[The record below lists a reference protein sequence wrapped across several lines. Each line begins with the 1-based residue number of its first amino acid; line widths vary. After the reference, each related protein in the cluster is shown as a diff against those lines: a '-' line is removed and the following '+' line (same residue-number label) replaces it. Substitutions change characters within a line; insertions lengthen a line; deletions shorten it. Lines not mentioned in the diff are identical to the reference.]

1 MRIIIY
7 KSSNFIFYFDLKY
20 YIICIGKESDIMLGR
35 KKKMTSKKYVFIGV
49 VIVII
54 ILLIIFS
61 FTLKEDRKLNP
72 VESFLRD
79 TLSYAEKIVTYPFSY
94 ITTKTREYNKLKD
107 VNEEN
112 DILETSLDRIDAI
125 ETENV
130 ELRRQI
136 DALKNELN
144 IDYTL
149 TDYEYLNATVTS
161 RSVGYWYNTIT
172 INKGSYNGI
181 KKDMVVINSKGLIG
195 KIIKTSTFTSDVRLI
210 TTSDTNNKISVH
222 ISNGDYDLEVEGIS
236 NTKDVRV
243 GDYVYTSGLGG
254 IFPSGILVG
263 TVSEIS
269 TDSYDLAKIIKVK
282 PSSDFTDINYVS
294 ILKRKDSN
302 DY

>member
-1 MRIIIY
+1 
-7 KSSNFIFYFDLKY
+7 
-20 YIICIGKESDIMLGR
+20 MLGR

-49 VIVII
+49 VILII

-107 VNEEN
+107 VNKEN

-195 KIIKTSTFTSDVRLI
+195 RVIKTSTFTSDVRLI
-210 TTSDTNNKISVH
+210 TTSETNNKISVH
-222 ISNGDYDLEVEGIS
+222 ISNGDNNLYGLINNYDYSKNLLEVEGIS
-236 NTKDVRV
+236 NTKDVDI
-243 GDYVYTSGLGG
+243 GDFVYTSGLGG
-254 IFPSGILVG
+254 IFPSGILIG
-263 TVSEIS
+263 SVSEIT

-282 PSSDFTDINYVS
+282 PSADFSNINYVS
-294 ILKRKDSN
+294 VLKRKDSE
-302 DY
+302 

>member
-1 MRIIIY
+1 MIR
-7 KSSNFIFYFDLKY
+7 S
-20 YIICIGKESDIMLGR
+20 SDIMLGR

-49 VIVII
+49 VILII

-79 TLSYAEKIVTYPFSY
+79 TLSYTEKIVTYPFSY

-107 VNEEN
+107 VSEEN
-112 DILETSLDRIDAI
+112 DILETSLDRITAI

-136 DALKNELN
+136 DALKDELD

-181 KKDMVVINSKGLIG
+181 KKDMVVINGQGLIG
-195 KIIKTSTFTSDVRLI
+195 RVIKTSTFTSDVRLI
-210 TTSDTNNKISVH
+210 TTSETNNKISVH
-222 ISNGDYDLEVEGIS
+222 ISNGDNNLYGLINNYDYSKNLLEVEGIS
-236 NTKDVRV
+236 NTKDVDI
-243 GDYVYTSGLGG
+243 GDFVYTSGLGG
-254 IFPSGILVG
+254 IFPSGILIG
-263 TVSEIS
+263 SVSEIT

-282 PSSDFTDINYVS
+282 PSADFSNINYVS
-294 ILKRKDSN
+294 VLKRKDSE
-302 DY
+302 

>member
-1 MRIIIY
+1 
-7 KSSNFIFYFDLKY
+7 
-20 YIICIGKESDIMLGR
+20 MLGR
-35 KKKMTSKKYVFIGV
+35 KKKMTSKKYVFIGG
-49 VIVII
+49 VILII

-181 KKDMVVINSKGLIG
+181 KKDMVVINGKGLIG
-195 KIIKTSTFTSDVRLI
+195 RVIKTSTFTSDVRLI
-210 TTSDTNNKISVH
+210 TTSETNNKISVH
-222 ISNGDYDLEVEGIS
+222 ISNGDNNLYGLINNYDYSKNLLEVEGIS
-236 NTKDVRV
+236 NTKDVDI
-243 GDYVYTSGLGG
+243 GDFVYTSGLGG
-254 IFPSGILVG
+254 IFPSGILIG
-263 TVSEIS
+263 SVSEIT

-282 PSSDFTDINYVS
+282 PSADFSNINYVS
-294 ILKRKDSN
+294 VLKRKDSE
-302 DY
+302 

>member
-1 MRIIIY
+1 
-7 KSSNFIFYFDLKY
+7 
-20 YIICIGKESDIMLGR
+20 MLGR

-49 VIVII
+49 VILII

-181 KKDMVVINSKGLIG
+181 KKDMVVINGKGLIG
-195 KIIKTSTFTSDVRLI
+195 RVIKTSTFTSDVRLI
-210 TTSDTNNKISVH
+210 TTSETNNKISVH
-222 ISNGDYDLEVEGIS
+222 ISNGDNNLYGLINNYDYSKNLLEVEGIS
-236 NTKDVRV
+236 NTKDVDV
-243 GDYVYTSGLGG
+243 GDFVYTSGLGG
-254 IFPSGILVG
+254 IFPSGILIG
-263 TVSEIS
+263 SVSEIT

-282 PSSDFTDINYVS
+282 PSADFSNINYVS
-294 ILKRKDSN
+294 VLKRKDSE
-302 DY
+302 

>member
-1 MRIIIY
+1 
-7 KSSNFIFYFDLKY
+7 
-20 YIICIGKESDIMLGR
+20 MLGR

-49 VIVII
+49 VILII

-79 TLSYAEKIVTYPFSY
+79 TLSYTEKIVTYPFSY

-136 DALKNELN
+136 DALKSELN

-195 KIIKTSTFTSDVRLI
+195 RVIKTSTFTSDVRLI
-210 TTSDTNNKISVH
+210 TTSETNNKISVH
-222 ISNGDYDLEVEGIS
+222 ISNGDNNLYGLINNYDYSKNLLEVEGIS
-236 NTKDVRV
+236 NTKDVDI
-243 GDYVYTSGLGG
+243 GDFVYTSGLGG
-254 IFPSGILVG
+254 IFPSGILIG
-263 TVSEIS
+263 SVSEIT

-282 PSSDFTDINYVS
+282 PSADFSNINYVS
-294 ILKRKDSN
+294 VLKRKDSE
-302 DY
+302 

>member
-1 MRIIIY
+1 
-7 KSSNFIFYFDLKY
+7 
-20 YIICIGKESDIMLGR
+20 MLGR

-49 VIVII
+49 VILII

-94 ITTKTREYNKLKD
+94 ITTKTREYNKLKN

-195 KIIKTSTFTSDVRLI
+195 RVIKTSTFTSDVRLI
-210 TTSDTNNKISVH
+210 TTSETNNKISVH
-222 ISNGDYDLEVEGIS
+222 ISNGDNNLYGLINNYDYSKNLLEVEGIS
-236 NTKDVRV
+236 NTKDVDI
-243 GDYVYTSGLGG
+243 GDFVYTSGLGG
-254 IFPSGILVG
+254 IFPSGILIG
-263 TVSEIS
+263 SVSEIT

-282 PSSDFTDINYVS
+282 PSADFSNINYISV
-294 ILKRKDSN
+294 LKRKDSE
-302 DY
+302 

>member
-1 MRIIIY
+1 
-7 KSSNFIFYFDLKY
+7 
-20 YIICIGKESDIMLGR
+20 MLGR

-49 VIVII
+49 VILII

-181 KKDMVVINSKGLIG
+181 EKDMVVINSKGLIG
-195 KIIKTSTFTSDVRLI
+195 RVIKTSTFTSDVRLI
-210 TTSDTNNKISVH
+210 TTSETNNKISVH
-222 ISNGDYDLEVEGIS
+222 ISNGDNNLYGLINNYDYSKNLLEVEGIS
-236 NTKDVRV
+236 NTRDVNI
-243 GDYVYTSGLGG
+243 GDFVYTSGLGG
-254 IFPSGILVG
+254 IFPSGILIG
-263 TVSEIS
+263 SVSEIT
-269 TDSYDLAKIIKVK
+269 TDSYDLAKIIMVK
-282 PSSDFTDINYVS
+282 PSVDFSDINYVS
-294 ILKRKDSN
+294 VLKRKDSE
-302 DY
+302 

>member
-1 MRIIIY
+1 
-7 KSSNFIFYFDLKY
+7 
-20 YIICIGKESDIMLGR
+20 MLGR

-49 VIVII
+49 VILII
-54 ILLIIFS
+54 ISLIIFS

-107 VNEEN
+107 VNKEN

-181 KKDMVVINSKGLIG
+181 KKDMVVINGKGLIG
-195 KIIKTSTFTSDVRLI
+195 RVIKTSTFTSDVRLI
-210 TTSDTNNKISVH
+210 TTSETNNKISVH
-222 ISNGDYDLEVEGIS
+222 ISNGDNNLYGLINNYDYSKNLLEVEGIS
-236 NTKDVRV
+236 NTKDVDI
-243 GDYVYTSGLGG
+243 GDFVYTSGLGG
-254 IFPSGILVG
+254 IFPSGILIG
-263 TVSEIS
+263 SVSEIT

-282 PSSDFTDINYVS
+282 PSADFSNINYVS
-294 ILKRKDSN
+294 VLKRKDSE
-302 DY
+302 

>member
-1 MRIIIY
+1 
-7 KSSNFIFYFDLKY
+7 
-20 YIICIGKESDIMLGR
+20 MLGK

-49 VIVII
+49 VILII

-181 KKDMVVINSKGLIG
+181 KKDMVVINGKGLIG
-195 KIIKTSTFTSDVRLI
+195 RVIKTSTFTSDVRLI
-210 TTSDTNNKISVH
+210 TTSETNNKISVH
-222 ISNGDYDLEVEGIS
+222 ISNGDNNLYGLINNYDYSKNLLEVEGIS
-236 NTKDVRV
+236 NTKDVDI
-243 GDYVYTSGLGG
+243 GDFVYTSGLGG
-254 IFPSGILVG
+254 IFPSGILIG
-263 TVSEIS
+263 SVSEIT

-282 PSSDFTDINYVS
+282 PSADFSNINYVS
-294 ILKRKDSN
+294 VLKRKDSE
-302 DY
+302 

>member
-1 MRIIIY
+1 
-7 KSSNFIFYFDLKY
+7 
-20 YIICIGKESDIMLGR
+20 MLGR

-49 VIVII
+49 VILII

-181 KKDMVVINSKGLIG
+181 KKDMVVINGKGLIG
-195 KIIKTSTFTSDVRLI
+195 RVIKTSTFTSDVRLI
-210 TTSDTNNKISVH
+210 TTSETNNKISVH
-222 ISNGDYDLEVEGIS
+222 ISNGDTNLYGLINNYNYNDNLLEVEGIS
-236 NTKDVRV
+236 NTKDVNI

-254 IFPSGILVG
+254 VFPSGILIG
-263 TVSEIS
+263 TVTDIT

-282 PSSDFTDINYVS
+282 PSADFSNINYVS
-294 ILKRKDSN
+294 VLKRKDSE
-302 DY
+302 

>member
-1 MRIIIY
+1 
-7 KSSNFIFYFDLKY
+7 
-20 YIICIGKESDIMLGR
+20 MLGR

-49 VIVII
+49 VILII

-195 KIIKTSTFTSDVRLI
+195 RVIKTSTFTSDVRLI
-210 TTSDTNNKISVH
+210 TTSETNNKISVH
-222 ISNGDYDLEVEGIS
+222 ISNGDYDLYGLINSYDYNDNYLEVEGIS

>member
-1 MRIIIY
+1 
-7 KSSNFIFYFDLKY
+7 
-20 YIICIGKESDIMLGR
+20 MLGR

-49 VIVII
+49 VILII

-79 TLSYAEKIVTYPFSY
+79 TLSYAEKIVNYPFSY

-107 VNEEN
+107 VNKEN

-181 KKDMVVINSKGLIG
+181 KKDMVVINGKGLIG
-195 KIIKTSTFTSDVRLI
+195 RVIKTSTFTSDVRLI
-210 TTSDTNNKISVH
+210 TTSETNNKISVH
-222 ISNGDYDLEVEGIS
+222 ISNGDNNLYGLINNYDYSKNLLEVEGIS
-236 NTKDVRV
+236 NTKDVDI
-243 GDYVYTSGLGG
+243 GDFVYTSGLGG
-254 IFPSGILVG
+254 IFPSGILIG
-263 TVSEIS
+263 SVSEIT

-282 PSSDFTDINYVS
+282 PSADFSNINYVS
-294 ILKRKDSN
+294 VLKRKDSE
-302 DY
+302 

>member
-1 MRIIIY
+1 
-7 KSSNFIFYFDLKY
+7 
-20 YIICIGKESDIMLGR
+20 MLGR

-49 VIVII
+49 VILII

-181 KKDMVVINSKGLIG
+181 KKDMVVINGKGLIG
-195 KIIKTSTFTSDVRLI
+195 RVIKTSTFTSDVRLI
-210 TTSDTNNKISVH
+210 TTSETNNKISVH
-222 ISNGDYDLEVEGIS
+222 ISNGDNNLYGLINNYDYSKNLLEVEGIS
-236 NTKDVRV
+236 NTKDVDI
-243 GDYVYTSGLGG
+243 GDFVYTSGLGG
-254 IFPSGILVG
+254 IFPSGILIRS
-263 TVSEIS
+263 VSEIT

-282 PSSDFTDINYVS
+282 PSADFSNINYVS
-294 ILKRKDSN
+294 VLKRKDSE
-302 DY
+302 

>member
-1 MRIIIY
+1 
-7 KSSNFIFYFDLKY
+7 
-20 YIICIGKESDIMLGR
+20 MLGR

-49 VIVII
+49 VILII

-195 KIIKTSTFTSDVRLI
+195 RVIKTSTFTSDVRLI
-210 TTSDTNNKISVH
+210 TTSETNNKISVH
-222 ISNGDYDLEVEGIS
+222 ISNGDNNLYGLINNYDYSKNLLEVEGIS
-236 NTKDVRV
+236 NTKDVDI
-243 GDYVYTSGLGG
+243 GDFVYTSGLGG
-254 IFPSGILVG
+254 IFPSGILIG
-263 TVSEIS
+263 SVSEVT

-282 PSSDFTDINYVS
+282 PSADFSNINYVS
-294 ILKRKDSN
+294 VLKRKDSE
-302 DY
+302 

>member
-1 MRIIIY
+1 MFMKNKRSIPKKYIVIGIIVLIII
-7 KSSNFIFYFDLKY
+7 IF
-20 YIICIGKESDIMLGR
+20 
-35 KKKMTSKKYVFIGV
+35 V
-49 VIVII
+49 
-54 ILLIIFS
+54 IFS
-61 FTLKEDRKLNP
+61 FTLKEDRKLNK
-72 VESFLRD
+72 VESFIRD
-79 TLSYAEKIVTYPFSY
+79 ALVYTEKIVSYPVKFVSGK
-94 ITTKTREYNKLKD
+94 INDYNELKS
-107 VNEEN
+107 VEEDN
-112 DILETSLDRIDAI
+112 DILETSLDRVTSI
-125 ETENV
+125 ETENI
-130 ELRRQI
+130 ELRRELER
-136 DALKNELN
+136 LKEELN
-144 IDYTL
+144 IEHNL
-149 TDYEYLNATVTS
+149 SDYEYLNATVVS
-161 RSVGYWYNTIT
+161 RNVGFWYNTIT
-172 INKGSYNGI
+172 IDKGTYNGVE
-181 KKDMVVINSKGLIG
+181 KDMVVINSKGLIG

-222 ISNGDYDLEVEGIS
+222 ISNGDYDLYGLINSYDYNDNYLEVEGIS

>member
-1 MRIIIY
+1 
-7 KSSNFIFYFDLKY
+7 
-20 YIICIGKESDIMLGR
+20 MLGR

-49 VIVII
+49 VILII

-79 TLSYAEKIVTYPFSY
+79 TLSYTEKIVTYPFSY

-181 KKDMVVINSKGLIG
+181 EKDMVVINGKGLIG
-195 KIIKTSTFTSDVRLI
+195 RVIKTSTFTSDVRLI
-210 TTSDTNNKISVH
+210 TTSETNNKISVH
-222 ISNGDYDLEVEGIS
+222 ISNGDNNLYGLINNYDYSKNLLEVEGIS
-236 NTKDVRV
+236 NTKDVDI
-243 GDYVYTSGLGG
+243 GDFVYTSGLGG
-254 IFPSGILVG
+254 IFPSGILIG
-263 TVSEIS
+263 SVSEIT

-282 PSSDFTDINYVS
+282 PSADFSNINYVS
-294 ILKRKDSN
+294 VLKRKDSE
-302 DY
+302 